1 MYCILCISATGGLL
15 SIRALRQERR
25 SLRRW
30 AFYRTCDLETWSTCG
45 LGREVVR
52 VAHDFSPEWRIFF
65 ILSSGIFFLG
75 REHATLQA
83 PKASHAQRTPLNM
96 GGLACVTDD
105 HAHSYTARTTGEIN
119 STRIPFRL
127 RTSTRGFDTTVELQ
141 QPASKPSILSGRLR
155 TRQDGKGQAR

>member
-1 MYCILCISATGGLL
+1 MNEILDM
-15 SIRALRQERR
+15 
-25 SLRRW
+25 SL
-30 AFYRTCDLETWSTCG
+30 YDTCWH
-45 LGREVVR
+45 LGSEVLR

-127 RTSTRGFDTTVELQ
+127 RTSTRGFDTAVELQ
-141 QPASKPSILSGRLR
+141 QPASKPSILSG
-155 TRQDGKGQAR
+155 G